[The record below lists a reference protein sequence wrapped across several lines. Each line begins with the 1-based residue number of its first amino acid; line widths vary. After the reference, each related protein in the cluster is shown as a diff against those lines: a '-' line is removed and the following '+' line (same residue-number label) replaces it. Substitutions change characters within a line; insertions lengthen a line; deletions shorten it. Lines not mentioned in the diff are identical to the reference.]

1 MKNSTSL
8 SAIWQA
14 IRLHYGFQSTGA
26 HLLEFAGIR
35 REHDERPEDL
45 FQRLMA
51 FVDDTLL
58 TTDAGISHHGVL
70 PSTNEDM
77 SPTLE
82 NLVCLHWL
90 SLLHTGL
97 PALVKQRYGP
107 ELRCRTLASLKPE
120 ISQSLASLMDEL
132 RSAED
137 AQVLRSAAASF
148 SRAPSR
154 LAPTAG
160 RTQPPAGTAA
170 GRPRPADAAAGG
182 ARRTQRPARSC
193 ALCKAAGRP
202 GSDSHFL
209 SRCRFLP
216 ESDRRFMAGIRLIAG
231 CDDDADFDEPEDDA
245 PVSPPSA
252 DEHVCNN
259 PSDSARRVQP
269 HPSPYL
275 PVHCAEHPLRVTL
288 DTGAEINLV
297 RVTVAA
303 HIGASVKRSTQT
315 AHQADGHS
323 QLSVV
328 GETTLCLTRGPH
340 VLTLH
345 ALVVESLDVDVLA
358 GTPFMSLNDVSV
370 RPAEGTVSIGDD
382 VVFCYVNP
390 AHSAP
395 DPSARR
401 VQCLVRS
408 PSETVTVWPD
418 DYVELD
424 VPDMDRDSLVSVE
437 PWQPSFPG
445 DPDADPWPRPTVTS
459 VVDGKLRVLN
469 DTRAPLRLKK
479 NSHVCKV
486 YSVSKPSSLPE
497 SLPSS
502 PAPRAPI
509 QKPGPELVSIDPH
522 GLLSDSM
529 RSEFASVVADYASVF
544 DPVFPGYNGAVGSIH
559 GVVNIGS
566 VEPPQRK
573 GRLPQYNRQ
582 RLTELQSKFDELESL
597 GIFQKPEDLDVHVEH
612 VHPSFLV
619 NKPGGGTRLVT
630 DFTAVGRYC
639 RPQPS
644 LLPDVESTLR
654 TIGGWKYMI
663 VTDLTKAYFQV
674 PLSRDSLKY
683 CGVVTPYKGVR
694 VYTRCAMGLPGS
706 ESALE
711 ELMCRVLGDLIQD
724 GRVAKI
730 ADDLFCGG
738 ATPEEALS
746 AFRGVLQALDRS
758 NLRLS
763 PSKTVVCP
771 RSVTI
776 LGWVWCEGR
785 LSASPHRIA
794 TLASCE
800 LPRTVKNLRSFI
812 GAYKVLGRV
821 IQGAAA
827 LLSPL
832 DAVCAGRESAET
844 VSWSDELRTA
854 FTRAQS
860 ALKGHR
866 SVVLPRSSDQLWIVT
881 DGSSKSHGVGA
892 TLYVTRGDRTLL
904 AGFFSAQ
911 LRKHQL
917 GWLPC
922 EIEALGIA
930 TAVKHFSPYI
940 TQATS
945 TVSVLTDSKPCVQAF
960 EKLGRGEFSASP
972 RVTTFLTTISRYCLT
987 VRHLAGSANLPSD
1000 FASRNAPVC
1009 TDSSC
1014 QICSFVSRL
1023 EEAPV
1028 RQITVNDVM
1037 SGSCRLPFTGRNSW
1051 LHSQQDCRDVRRTK
1065 AHLSQGTRPSR
1076 KQTDIRD
1083 VKRYLQVASLSKDG
1097 LLVVRRDEAFAP
1109 ARVHSSP
1116 PPGGAWAVV
1125 CSPSEVQTSF
1135 STPAQTAVLALL
1147 LCP

>member
-1 MKNSTSL
+1 
-8 SAIWQA
+8 
-14 IRLHYGFQSTGA
+14 
-26 HLLEFAGIR
+26 
-35 REHDERPEDL
+35 
-45 FQRLMA
+45 
-51 FVDDTLL
+51 
-58 TTDAGISHHGVL
+58 
-70 PSTNEDM
+70 
-77 SPTLE
+77 
-82 NLVCLHWL
+82 
-90 SLLHTGL
+90 
-97 PALVKQRYGP
+97 
-107 ELRCRTLASLKPE
+107 
-120 ISQSLASLMDEL
+120 MDEL

-154 LAPTAG
+154 SAPAAASAQ
-160 RTQPPAGTAA
+160 RPAGPAA
-170 GRPRPADAAAGG
+170 GRPASAAAAGG
-182 ARRTQRPARSC
+182 GGRRPLRPARSC

-216 ESDRRFMAGIRLIAG
+216 ESDRRFLAGIRLIAG
-231 CDDDADFDEPEDDA
+231 CDVDVGFDEPEDDA
-245 PVSPPSA
+245 PVSSTPA
-252 DEHVCNN
+252 DEHVCND
-259 PSDSARRVQP
+259 PSDPARRVQP

-288 DTGAEINLV
+288 DTGAEVNLI
-297 RVTVAA
+297 RAPIAA
-303 HIGASVKRSTQT
+303 QIGASVINSTQT
-315 AHQADGHS
+315 AYQADGHS
-323 QLSVV
+323 RLSVV
-328 GETTLCLTRGPH
+328 GETTLSLTRGSH
-340 VLTLH
+340 VLTLQ

-370 RPAEGTVSIGDD
+370 RPAEGTVSIGDE
-382 VVFCYVNP
+382 VVFCYVSP
-390 AHSAP
+390 AHSCS

-408 PSETVTVWPD
+408 PSMTVTVWPND
-418 DYVELD
+418 FVELD

-445 DPDADPWPRPTVTS
+445 DPGLGPWPRPTVTS

-469 DTRAPLRLKK
+469 DTPSPLRLTK
-479 NSHVCKV
+479 NSHICKV
-486 YSVSKPSSLPE
+486 FSVSVPPTLPE
-497 SLPSS
+497 LPSS
-502 PAPRAPI
+502 HSPAPPAPL
-509 QKPGPELVSIDPH
+509 QTPGAELVSIDPH
-522 GLLSDSM
+522 GLLSDSV
-529 RSEFASVVADYASVF
+529 RSNFASVVAEYAPVF
-544 DPVFPGYNGAVGSIH
+544 DSAFPGYNGAVGPIH

-597 GIFQKPEDLDVHVEH
+597 GIFQRPEDIGVHVEH

-619 NKPGGGTRLVT
+619 NKPGGGSRLVT

-654 TIGGWKYMI
+654 VIGGWKYMI

-724 GRVAKI
+724 GRVAKV

-763 PSKTVVCP
+763 PSKTIVCP

-776 LGWVWCEGR
+776 LGWIWSEGR

-800 LPRTVKNLRSFI
+800 LPRTVKNLRSFV

-821 IQGAAA
+821 IQGAAT

-832 DAVCAGRESAET
+832 DAACAGRESAET
-844 VSWSDELRTA
+844 VSWTDELRTA
-854 FTRAQS
+854 FCRAQS

-866 SVVLPRSSDQLWIVT
+866 SVVLPRPSDQLWIVT

-911 LRKHQL
+911 LRRL
-917 GWLPC
+917 LPW
-922 EIEALGIA
+922 
-930 TAVKHFSPYI
+930 
-940 TQATS
+940 
-945 TVSVLTDSKPCVQAF
+945 
-960 EKLGRGEFSASP
+960 
-972 RVTTFLTTISRYCLT
+972 
-987 VRHLAGSANLPSD
+987 AGYRARS
-1000 FASRNAPVC
+1000 
-1009 TDSSC
+1009 
-1014 QICSFVSRL
+1014 
-1023 EEAPV
+1023 
-1028 RQITVNDVM
+1028 
-1037 SGSCRLPFTGRNSW
+1037 
-1051 LHSQQDCRDVRRTK
+1051 
-1065 AHLSQGTRPSR
+1065 RPS
-1076 KQTDIRD
+1076 
-1083 VKRYLQVASLSKDG
+1083 V
-1097 LLVVRRDEAFAP
+1097 
-1109 ARVHSSP
+1109 SP
-1116 PPGGAWAVV
+1116 LP
-1125 CSPSEVQTSF
+1125 
-1135 STPAQTAVLALL
+1135 
-1147 LCP
+1147 